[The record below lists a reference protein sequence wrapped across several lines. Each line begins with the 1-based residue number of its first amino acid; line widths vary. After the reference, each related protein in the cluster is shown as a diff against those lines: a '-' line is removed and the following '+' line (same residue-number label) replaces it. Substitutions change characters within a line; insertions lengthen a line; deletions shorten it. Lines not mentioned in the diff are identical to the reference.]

1 MSDRFMTEVEIGGK
15 IPRSIIPDLI
25 GAIQAAGL
33 DLDWNDGEPSEEALR
48 QKLEEC
54 NGKETLSVNATELS
68 GGNVDPLD
76 QFCVANNIPFM
87 KRVEGKY
94 DYNGEIF
101 WWQPGMPKILSWE
114 DTDHEA
120 KRIMVSLPMLKKA
133 RQAKKLLG
141 TVIKRMELIAPAVP
155 QVQLTDDAV
164 EAKDPV
170 DVGTGHFELL

>member
-1 MSDRFMTEVEIGGK
+1 MTEVEIGGK

-54 NGKETLSVNATELS
+54 NGKETLSVNA
-68 GGNVDPLD
+68 NK
-76 QFCVANNIPFM
+76 IPFM

-133 RQAKKLLG
+133 RQAKKLLS

-155 QVQLTDDAV
+155 QIQLTDDAV